1 MRRLCLGV
9 VLLLSAGI
17 AQPPTP
23 IDPKYAPLAQQL
35 FTAAEQDRAAL
46 IAAHPDLAEPKLVST
61 MNEIAGRFYDR
72 GDFEPALPMYQTVLA
87 VAVQLHDQRGEGKAE
102 HNIGITLS
110 QLYRNEE
117 ALKHFDRAVALYDA
131 SGASTDKVSTLN
143 AIGIRFHH
151 TGDLNTAEPYLVRA
165 LNEAEKDHYD
175 IGVAQSALNLGN
187 LYRDTGR
194 YRDAVRYLM
203 RSLEIV
209 SAKPGFERY
218 QAMALNNIGGTYFE
232 EHEFDLAISYHLK
245 ALDLKEKAHAPDFEI
260 ANSLNNLA
268 LDYQTKEE
276 PEKALTYYARTLKL
290 SEGASVLKTRVLA
303 LFNYGTLLHH
313 LGRSAE
319 AAVRLNEALEM
330 AGRIGDP
337 SVEFQVR
344 VEMATIAVEEHRYE
358 DAVRDGA
365 AAADYA
371 RRENFP
377 RVLVRAD
384 DVLGV
389 ALQSLGRK
397 AEAEAALEEAI
408 KTVERLRAEL
418 PGERQAL
425 ANFMSEEVI
434 PYQHMILA
442 QADNGHPELALA
454 YSERSKAR
462 TLLDVL
468 QSGGATVTK
477 SMTVAERA
485 REQQLAARVNLIQE
499 QMAQESRRDVPNR
512 RNLTALGTS
521 LETARIEHRS
531 FELELY
537 AAHPELKVQRVA
549 FDPFSP
555 TDLAAGVPDTQT
567 AMLEYAITDGSA
579 FLFVVTKEASG
590 PVFRHYR
597 IAAEK
602 DALARDV
609 LRFREQIAGRDLGYR
624 RLGAALYQKL
634 IEPAREQL
642 RGKSTL
648 IVVPDGVLWQL
659 PFQALESRANRHL
672 LEDYAIF
679 YTPSLSV
686 LHEMTKLHLS
696 RQIPQPKL
704 MAVEATLAADAK
716 REIDGLRQV
725 YGPGNI
731 MVLSGAEADH
741 DRIQEEAPKYEV
753 LHISAHGVFQDRNP
767 MESYLVL
774 SKAGKLEA
782 GLLPAREMMNLNLH
796 ADMVVLAGCETGRG
810 ESGSGEGLIGMS
822 WALFIAGSP
831 ATVASQ
837 WKVDAASTSDFM
849 LAFHRRLRDSS
860 KARDNSKAKALQA
873 AALSV
878 MRNPQYRHPFY
889 WSGFVLLG
897 EGK

>member
-1 MRRLCLGV
+1 MRRLCLG
-9 VLLLSAGI
+9 LLLVLSAGF
-17 AQPPTP
+17 AQPLTP
-23 IDPKYAPLAQQL
+23 LDPKYVPLAEQL
-35 FTAAEQDRAAL
+35 FTTAEPDRAAL
-46 IAAHPDLAEPKLVST
+46 LAAHPDLADTKLVST
-61 MNEIAGRFYDR
+61 MNEIAGRIYDR
-72 GDFEPALPMYQTVLA
+72 ADFERCLPMYQTVNGIA
-87 VAVQLHDQRGEGKAE
+87 RQLHDRMGEGRSE
-102 HNIGITLS
+102 HNLGITLAA
-110 QLYRNEE
+110 LYRNEE
-117 ALKHFDRAVALYDA
+117 ALRHLDQAVAIYD
-131 SGASTDKVSTLN
+131 SIGANQDKVTTLN
-143 AIGIRFHH
+143 SIGVRFHH
-151 TGDLNTAEPYLVRA
+151 IGDLNTAEPYLVRA
-165 LNEAEKDHYD
+165 LNEAEKAQDD
-175 IGVAQSALNLGN
+175 IGIAQSSLNLGN

-194 YRDAVRYLM
+194 YRDAVRLLM

-209 SAKPGFERY
+209 NAKPGYERY
-218 QAMALNNIGGTYFE
+218 QAMALNNIGATYFE
-232 EHEFDLAISYHLK
+232 EHELDLAINYHTR
-245 ALDLKEKAHAPDFEI
+245 ALDVKEKAHAPDAEI
-260 ANSLNNLA
+260 ANSLNNLG

-276 PEKALTYYARTLKL
+276 PEKALAYYARTLKL
-290 SEGASVLKTRVLA
+290 TEGSKILKVRVIA
-303 LFNYGTLLHH
+303 LFNYGTLLHK
-313 LGRSAE
+313 LGRSPE
-319 AAVRLNEALEM
+319 AAVRLNEALDM
-330 AGRIGDP
+330 AGRVGDP
-337 SVEFQVR
+337 STSFEVKT
-344 VEMATIAVEEHRYE
+344 EMAAIAVEEHRYE
-358 DAVRDGA
+358 DAVRDAA
-365 AAADYA
+365 AAADFA
-371 RRENFP
+371 RRENMP
-377 RVLVRAD
+377 RILVRAD
-384 DVLGV
+384 DILGV

-408 KTVERLRAEL
+408 KTIERLRSEL

-425 ANFMSEEVI
+425 ANFMTEEVA

-442 QADNGHPELALA
+442 QADNGHPELSLA

-477 SMTVAERA
+477 SMSAPERA
-485 REQQLAARVNLIQE
+485 REQQLAARVTLIQE

-512 RNLTALGTS
+512 KSLTALGAT
-521 LETARIEHRS
+521 LEKARNEYRS
-531 FELELY
+531 FEFELY

-555 TDLAAGVPDTQT
+555 ADLAAAIPDTST
-567 AMLEYAITDGSA
+567 AMLEYAITDGGT
-579 FLFVVTKEASG
+579 FLFVVTKTASG

-597 IAAEK
+597 VPMDK

-609 LRFREQIAGRDLGYR
+609 LRFREQIASRDLGYR
-624 RLGAALYQKL
+624 RLGAALYQQL

-648 IVVPDGVLWQL
+648 IIVPDGVLWQL
-659 PFQALESRANRHL
+659 PFQALETRANRHL
-672 LEDYAIF
+672 LEDFAIF
-679 YTPSLSV
+679 YTPSFSV
-686 LHEMTKLHLS
+686 LHEMQRLHLT
-696 RQIPQPKL
+696 RQIPQPKV
-704 MAVEATLAADAK
+704 MAVEALVADSK

-725 YGPGNI
+725 YGPANV
-731 MVLSGAEADH
+731 MVLSGTEADH
-741 DRIQEEAPKYEV
+741 DRIQQEASKYEV

-774 SKAGKLEA
+774 AKAGKLNA

-837 WKVDAASTSDFM
+837 WKVDSASTSDFM
-849 LAFHRRLRDSS
+849 LAFHRRLRDST
-860 KARDNSKAKALQA
+860 KAKALQG

-897 EGK
+897 EGN

>member
-1 MRRLCLGV
+1 MRRLCLGT
-9 VLLLSAGI
+9 VLLLSAAI

-23 IDPKYAPLAQQL
+23 LDPKYVPLAEQL
-35 FTAAEQDRAAL
+35 FTAAEPDRAAL
-46 IAAHPDLAEPKLVST
+46 IAAHPDLADPKLVST
-61 MNEIAGRFYDR
+61 MSEMAGRLYDR
-72 GDFEPALPMYQTVLA
+72 GDFEHALPMYQIVLG
-87 VAVQLHDQRGEGKAE
+87 VAREFHDRLGEGKAE
-102 HNIGITLS
+102 HNIGASLA

-117 ALKHFDRAVALYDA
+117 ALRHFDQAVAIYD
-131 SGASTDKVSTLN
+131 SIGANSDKIATLN

-151 TGDLNTAEPYLVRA
+151 IGDLNTAEPYLVRA
-165 LNEAEKDHYD
+165 LNEAEKEHNEV
-175 IGVAQSALNLGN
+175 GVAQSSLNLGN

-194 YRDAVRYLM
+194 YRDAVRQLM
-203 RSLEIV
+203 RSLDIV
-209 SAKPGFERY
+209 RAKPGYERY
-218 QAMALNNIGGTYFE
+218 EAMALNNIGATYFE
-232 EHEFDLAISYHLK
+232 EHELDLAINYHTQ

-268 LDYQTKEE
+268 LDYQTKED
-276 PEKALTYYARTLKL
+276 PEKALSYYGRTLKL
-290 SEGASVLKTRVLA
+290 TEGSKILKVRVLA
-303 LFNYGTLLHH
+303 LFNYGTLLHK
-313 LGRSAE
+313 LGRAPE
-319 AAVRLNEALEM
+319 AALRLNEALDM
-330 AGRIGDP
+330 AVRTGD
-337 SVEFQVR
+337 SSIVFQVK
-344 VEMATIAVEEHRYE
+344 VEMATIAVDEHRYD
-358 DAVRDGA
+358 DAIRDAA

-377 RVLVRAD
+377 RLLTRAD
-384 DVLGV
+384 DVLGI

-408 KTVERLRAEL
+408 KTIERLRAEL

-434 PYQHMILA
+434 PYQHMILT

-468 QSGGATVTK
+468 QSGGAVVTK
-477 SMTVAERA
+477 SMTADERT
-485 REQQLAARVNLIQE
+485 REQELAARANLIQE

-512 RNLTALGTS
+512 KNLTALGAV
-521 LETARIEHRS
+521 LEKARNEHRS

-537 AAHPELKVQRVA
+537 TAHPELKVQRVA
-549 FDPFSP
+549 FDPFSAA
-555 TDLAAGVPDTQT
+555 DLAASVPDTQT
-567 AMLEYAITDGSA
+567 AMLEYAITDGGP
-579 FLFVVTKEASG
+579 FLFVVTKNASG
-590 PVFRHYR
+590 PVFREYR
-597 IAAEK
+597 VAADK

-609 LRFREQIAGRDLGYR
+609 LRFREQVASRDLGYR
-624 RLGAALYQKL
+624 RLGAALYERL

-648 IVVPDGVLWQL
+648 IIVPDGILWQL
-659 PFQALESRANRHL
+659 PFQALETRANRHL
-672 LEDYAIF
+672 LEDFAIF

-686 LHEMTKLHLS
+686 LHEMQKLHLS
-696 RQIPQPKL
+696 RHLPQPKL
-704 MAVEATLAADAK
+704 MAVEATLVAETK

-725 YGPGNI
+725 YGAGNVT
-731 MVLSGAEADH
+731 VLSGAEADH
-741 DRIQEEAPKYEV
+741 DRIKEEAPKYEV

-774 SKAGKLEA
+774 AKAGKPGA
-782 GLLPAREMMNLNLH
+782 GLLPAREMMNLDLH

-810 ESGSGEGLIGMS
+810 ESGSGEGLIGMA

-837 WKVDAASTSDFM
+837 WKVDSSSTSDFM
-849 LAFHRRLRDSS
+849 LEFHRRLRG
-860 KARDNSKAKALQA
+860 NNKAKALQG

-878 MRNPQYRHPFY
+878 MRNPAYRHPFY

-897 EGK
+897 EGN

>member
-1 MRRLCLGV
+1 MRRLCLGLA
-9 VLLLSAGI
+9 LLLSVGI

-23 IDPKYAPLAQQL
+23 LDPKYVPLAEQL
-35 FTAAEQDRAAL
+35 FTASEADRAVL
-46 IAAHPDLAEPKLVST
+46 IASHPDLASPKLIST
-61 MNEIAGRFYDR
+61 MSEMAGRFYDR
-72 GDFEPALPMYQTVLA
+72 GDFEHALGMYQVVLG
-87 VAVQLHDQRGEGKAE
+87 VAPQVHDRRGEGKAE
-102 HNIGITLS
+102 HNVGIALA

-117 ALKHFDRAVALYDA
+117 SLKHFDQAVAIYD
-131 SGASTDKVSTLN
+131 SIGANSDKVSTLN
-143 AIGIRFHH
+143 AIGIRLHH
-151 TGDLNTAEPYLVRA
+151 IGDLNTAEPYLVRA
-165 LNEAEKDHYD
+165 LNEAEKEHDEV
-175 IGVAQSALNLGN
+175 GVAQSSLNLGN

-194 YRDAVRYLM
+194 YREAVRCMM
-203 RSLEIV
+203 RALEIV
-209 SAKPGFERY
+209 SARPGFERY
-218 QAMALNNIGGTYFE
+218 QAMALNNIGATYYE
-232 EHEFDLAISYHLK
+232 EHELDLAINYHTQ
-245 ALDLKEKAHAPDFEI
+245 ALDVKEKAHAPDFEI

-268 LDYQTKEE
+268 LDYQTKDN
-276 PEKALTYYARTLKL
+276 PEKALAYYGRTLKL
-290 SEGASVLKTRVLA
+290 TESSKVLKVRVIA
-303 LFNYGTLLHH
+303 LFNYGTLLHK
-313 LGRSAE
+313 LGRSQE
-319 AAVRLNEALEM
+319 AVVRLNEALDM

-337 SVEFQVR
+337 TIAFQVR
-344 VEMATIAVEEHRYE
+344 IEMAAIAVEEHRYE
-358 DAVRDGA
+358 DAVRDA
-365 AAADYA
+365 TAAADFA
-371 RRENFP
+371 RRENAP
-377 RVLVRAD
+377 RVLSRAD
-384 DVLGV
+384 DILGI

-397 AEAEAALEEAI
+397 AEAEAALEESI
-408 KTVERLRAEL
+408 KTIERLRAEL

-425 ANFMSEEVI
+425 NNFMAEEVV

-477 SMTVAERA
+477 SMTAAERV
-485 REQQLAARVNLIQE
+485 REQELAARVTLIQE

-512 RNLTALGTS
+512 KNLTALGTT
-521 LETARIEHRS
+521 LEKARNEHRS

-537 AAHPELKVQRVA
+537 TAHPELKVQRVA
-549 FDPFSP
+549 FDPFTPS
-555 TDLAAGVPDTQT
+555 DLAASIPDTQT
-567 AMLEYAITDGSA
+567 AMLEYAMTDGGP

-597 IAAEK
+597 VAAEK

-609 LRFREQIAGRDLGYR
+609 LGFREQIASRDLGYR
-624 RLGAALYQKL
+624 RLGASLYQKL

-648 IVVPDGVLWQL
+648 IIVPDGILWQL

-672 LEDYAIF
+672 LEDFAIF

-704 MAVEATLAADAK
+704 MAVEATLAGDAK
-716 REIDGLRQV
+716 REIEGLRQV
-725 YGPGNI
+725 YGPANV
-731 MVLSGAEADH
+731 MVLRGAEADH
-741 DRIQEEAPKYEV
+741 DRIKEEAPKYEV

-782 GLLPAREMMNLNLH
+782 GLLPAREMMNLDLH

-837 WKVDAASTSDFM
+837 WKVDASSTSDFM
-849 LAFHRRLRDSS
+849 LEFHRRLRG
-860 KARDNSKAKALQA
+860 NNKAKALQS
-873 AALSV
+873 AALAV

-897 EGK
+897 EGN